1 MMFNKS
7 RLCWGLLLVVA
18 SLLNAC
24 DSESTVAKVR
34 VDKDLR
40 KPKAQIKEQNYV
52 ERLFETVKN
61 SKNRDLQTIAIRHI
75 NNLKADEVQ
84 AEIRIVLRALQDSN
98 KVLRLLAVNVLRRQG
113 SRVKEQKIFLKEAL
127 EDSDLYVRTTA
138 AQALI
143 EMGESFLA
151 ATRVIIAAVKEEP
164 EGKFKHLAV
173 KPLMKHASKARE
185 IIPYLKTELAC
196 DNADIRALVLT
207 LLVKFGPEITKTL
220 KARLELLKSDTDYR
234 VAGLARMTLEKL
246 KEKK

>member
-143 EMGESFLA
+143 EMGESFLQ

-173 KPLMKHASKARE
+173 KPL
-185 IIPYLKTELAC
+185 L
-196 DNADIRALVLT
+196 
-207 LLVKFGPEITKTL
+207 
-220 KARLELLKSDTDYR
+220 
-234 VAGLARMTLEKL
+234 
-246 KEKK
+246 